1 MKLADYL
8 KLPDRSATELAGLCG
23 VAVSTITRVAR
34 GEKKPSLD
42 LMESIRLHTRGA
54 VTPNDYLP
62 PLVFD
67 AATVAAQA
75 EG

>member
-1 MKLADYL
+1 MRLADYL
-8 KLPDRSATELAGLCG
+8 KLPDRSATDLARLCG

-62 PLVFD
+62 PLNYD
-67 AATVAAQA
+67 DLPEAVAA
-75 EG
+75 GK